1 VNGTTPVLVLPAE
14 VTITSVAVVE
24 RDATALLGEGGARL
38 VVDLGATTFMS
49 SAGLGFLVR
58 VGKSLHERGG
68 GIALARPQPPVA
80 RLLRAV
86 GLDEVLPRFQ
96 TLDAAA
102 VWVERGPS

>member
-1 VNGTTPVLVLPAE
+1 
-14 VTITSVAVVE
+14 
-24 RDATALLGEGGARL
+24 
-38 VVDLGATTFMS
+38 MS

-68 GIALARPQPPVA
+68 GIALARPQPPVS

-86 GLDEVLPRFQ
+86 GLDEVLPRFP

-102 VWVERGPS
+102 GWVERGPS